1 MDGTGIVFYGGIL
14 LLAAVGIWAVLS
26 RRNVIKVIMGI
37 TIIETAVNLLIVA
50 IGYVSGRNAPIV
62 KGDTD
67 INIDPVGDV
76 VDPIPQALVLTAI
89 VIGLATTALA
99 LVVAVGHYRRS
110 GTLDLKSWSYGLTDE
125 KEGRK

>member
-1 MDGTGIVFYGGIL
+1 MI

-37 TIIETAVNLLIVA
+37 TIVETAVNLLLVA
-50 IGYVSGRNAPIV
+50 VGYVSGRKAPIV
-62 KGDTD
+62 EGDTD
-67 INIDPVGDV
+67 LTLNPVGEV

-99 LVVAVGHYRRS
+99 LVVAVGYYRRTGS
-110 GTLDLKSWSYGLTDE
+110 LDLKSWSYGITDE
-125 KEGRK
+125 KEVRE